1 MPDSPGTRTI
11 SQIRASDSI
20 TALPARPFPLYC
32 PAQDCGNATPGAESG
47 GNTMRHLL
55 KSIVLIVGITALASP
70 ALAKIQKFEITRVES
85 PAFEGRTFGAVGTYD
100 RITAR
105 ATIAVFPDDPHN
117 TVIVDL
123 D

>member
-1 MPDSPGTRTI
+1 
-11 SQIRASDSI
+11 
-20 TALPARPFPLYC
+20 
-32 PAQDCGNATPGAESG
+32 
-47 GNTMRHLL
+47 MRHLL

-70 ALAKIQKFEITRVES
+70 ALAKIQKFEITRVDS

-105 ATIAVFPDDPHN
+105 ATIAVSPDDPHN

-123 D
+123 DRAPHNPRGVARP